1 MFLRPF
7 EHQRQCSPTQMPLEN
22 LQRSDVDQRFV
33 FCIQRME
40 VRRSMIFPEHLNQDA
55 ISAGLPSISRT
66 RRFSDARPR
75 TSDQARPGL
84 PEGESGLSDSCKL
97 PYV

>member
-7 EHQRQCSPTQMPLEN
+7 EHQRQRSPTQMPLEN
-22 LQRSDVDQRFV
+22 LQRSDVNQRFV

-55 ISAGLPSISRT
+55 IESADSGHHAFLLEISAGLYSTIVPV
-66 RRFSDARPR
+66 AR
-75 TSDQARPGL
+75 
-84 PEGESGLSDSCKL
+84 
-97 PYV
+97 